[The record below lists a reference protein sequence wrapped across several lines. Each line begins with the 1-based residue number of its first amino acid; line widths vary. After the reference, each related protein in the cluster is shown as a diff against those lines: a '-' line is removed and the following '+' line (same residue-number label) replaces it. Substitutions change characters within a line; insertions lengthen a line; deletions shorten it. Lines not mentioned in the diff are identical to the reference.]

1 MPTGDSNAVA
11 LKASPSSAD
20 YFNRTEPL
28 SSIRLFS
35 ALNQP
40 AELLHIFT
48 RTEVFSIGD

>member
-20 YFNRTEPL
+20 YLNRTEHL
-28 SSIRLFS
+28 SIVRLFS

-40 AELLHIFT
+40 AELLRTFT